1 MDKIPTPAVADDIQ
15 KEMRALAHDIR
26 NALAGISNYAE
37 LLILELE
44 EKGMDTD
51 LQAAREIRQG
61 VLKINEI
68 LVERV
73 DRGLK

>member
-1 MDKIPTPAVADDIQ
+1 MPEK
-15 KEMRALAHDIR
+15 KEKDELQQLAHDIR

-44 EKGMDTD
+44 EKGMDKD
-51 LQAAREIRQG
+51 RQAAREIRQG

-73 DRGLK
+73 DRRLK